1 MKRTDQ
7 WFLTTATNPLT
18 GWSQMDN
25 NTKHKKT
32 KCDYNSTQCLLEAGG
47 LAGEGGGGGRKG
59 QDTNCQLSWTDLTW
73 PNIQRGSVNC
83 FESTYIAHSINCQ
96 QPPTYNYIYMFT
108 PYPTPKALKMHKKAH
123 THRSF
128 STVKLVWKYLACWR
142 NWIHQIIQNDDK
154 STGFNRSVKWNVP
167 CSLHWQPTEMT
178 WWEFTSLWLVG

>member
-7 WFLTTATNPLT
+7 WYLTTATNPLT

-32 KCDYNSTQCLLEAGG
+32 KCDYKSTQCLPSSGLEAGG
-47 LAGEGGGGGRKG
+47 LDGEGGGGGRKG

-96 QPPTYNYIYMFT
+96 QPQTFNYIYMFT
-108 PYPTPKALKMHKKAH
+108 PYPHPKSIKNA
-123 THRSF
+123 
-128 STVKLVWKYLACWR
+128 
-142 NWIHQIIQNDDK
+142 QK
-154 STGFNRSVKWNVP
+154 STHTQIFLNSKTGVEVLSLLAQLDTSNYTKWRQK
-167 CSLHWQPTEMT
+167 HWVQ
-178 WWEFTSLWLVG
+178 